1 MNEEE
6 EEYLNKV
13 MMPLLDPRSIDDE
26 GLPLW
31 VRNII
36 KHFHLTGVKKLFDAI
51 SNEDFGSH
59 GIGLMAGSAK
69 HIESMLESLPEVKEE
84 ILDPMKGT
92 ELDKKLDQ
100 AEEKLTELKDFIGAY
115 EQEISKG
122 SNHEE
127 SKYLEGK
134 SEGLHLIKDEEGQ
147 IKGARDNT
155 QLLFLIYRFW
165 PVIEVK
171 CKTRREL
178 YEFLLKNTW
187 KSSEP
192 EEKFNILMV
201 EADPPSVVGSY
212 ERVEKI
218 LKRILFNP
226 ATVGRPR
233 KKP

>member
-1 MNEEE
+1 MNPEA

-13 MMPLLDPRSIDDE
+13 MMPLLDPNSINDE
-26 GLPLW
+26 ALPLW

-69 HIESMLESLPEVKEE
+69 HIETMLESLPEFKEE
-84 ILDPMKGT
+84 ILDLMKGT

-100 AEEKLTELKDFIGAY
+100 AEEEFTELKDFIGDY

-134 SEGLHLIKDEEGQ
+134 SEGLQLIRDEEGQ
-147 IKGARDNT
+147 IKGVRDNT
-155 QLLFLIYRFW
+155 QLLFLIYRLW
-165 PVIEVK
+165 PVIEEQ

-218 LKRILFNP
+218 LKRIRFNP
-226 ATVGRPR
+226 ATVGRP
-233 KKP
+233 KS

>member
-1 MNEEE
+1 MNPEA

-13 MMPLLDPRSIDDE
+13 MMPLLDPNSINDE
-26 GLPLW
+26 ALPLW

-59 GIGLMAGSAK
+59 GIGLMAGSVK
-69 HIESMLESLPEVKEE
+69 HIETMLESLPEVKEE
-84 ILDPMKGT
+84 ILDLMKGT
-92 ELDKKLDQ
+92 ELYKKLDQ
-100 AEEKLTELKDFIGAY
+100 AEEELIELKDFIGDY

-134 SEGLHLIKDEEGQ
+134 SEGLQLIKDEEGQ

-165 PVIEVK
+165 PVIEVQ
-171 CKTRREL
+171 CKTRREF

-187 KSSEP
+187 KSFEP

-212 ERVEKI
+212 ERVVKI
-218 LKRILFNP
+218 LKRIRFNP
-226 ATVGRPR
+226 ATVGRP
-233 KKP
+233 KS

>member
-1 MNEEE
+1 MNPEA

-13 MMPLLDPRSIDDE
+13 MKPLLDPNSINDE
-26 GLPLW
+26 AIPLW

-69 HIESMLESLPEVKEE
+69 HIETILESQPQVPKE
-84 ILDPMKGT
+84 ILGLIKGT
-92 ELDKKLDQ
+92 ELDKNIDQ
-100 AEEKLTELKDFIGAY
+100 IEQKFTELKHFIGDY
-115 EQEISKG
+115 EQEISKR

-134 SEGLHLIKDEEGQ
+134 SEGLQLIKDEKGQ

-155 QLLFLIYRFW
+155 QLLSLIYRLW
-165 PVIEVK
+165 PVIEEQF
-171 CKTRREL
+171 KTRREL

-187 KSSEP
+187 RSSES

-218 LKRILFNP
+218 LKRIRFNP
-226 ATVGRPR
+226 ATVGRP
-233 KKP
+233 KS

>member
-1 MNEEE
+1 MNQEA
-6 EEYLNKV
+6 EEYINKV
-13 MMPLLDPRSIDDE
+13 MMPLLEPNSINDE
-26 GLPLW
+26 EIPLW
-31 VRNII
+31 VRNIV
-36 KHFHLTGVKKLFDAI
+36 KHFHGTGIKALFDAI
-51 SNEDFGSH
+51 GSEDFGSH
-59 GIGLMAGSAK
+59 GIGLMAGSLK
-69 HIESMLESLPEVKEE
+69 HIETMLESFPEVKEE
-84 ILDPMKGT
+84 NLDLMKGT
-92 ELDKKLDQ
+92 ELEKKLDQ
-100 AEEKLTELKDFIGAY
+100 AEEVFTEMKDFIGDY

-134 SEGLHLIKDEEGQ
+134 SEGLQLIKDEEGQ

-155 QLLFLIYRFW
+155 QFLLLIYRLW
-165 PVIEVK
+165 PVIEEQ

-201 EADPPSVVGSY
+201 EADPPPVVGSY

-218 LKRILFNP
+218 TFVVFSTPMKLWE
-226 ATVGRPR
+226 
-233 KKP
+233 